1 MADTIR
7 QALERLLAAEAH
19 IHVAGPEY
27 VKARDAALAAIAAP
41 PTGGVTVGELE
52 HILGRGLLATR
63 GAARWLI
70 NHPRIGPLLR
80 GEGAG
85 PPKRVVLPEE
95 PPDRDP
101 PTWMDDRQ
109 AYAWCCGRSAAWA
122 DFVTEVVR
130 QQQGGQ
136 ADG

>member
-1 MADTIR
+1 MADTI
-7 QALERLLAAEAH
+7 LKVLKNLLAAEAH

-80 GEGAG
+80 GEGG
-85 PPKRVVLPEE
+85 PAPKRVVLPE
-95 PPDRDP
+95 DP
-101 PTWMDDRQ
+101 PFWRMP
-109 AYAWCCGRSAAWA
+109 YVEGPGSADAIARAVWA
-122 DFVTEVVR
+122 AARAEVER

-136 ADG
+136 VDD